1 MRIYLDNKE
10 WENKIK
16 DTFPGIELSNNPIDA
31 DVLLISND
39 NKIDVLKD
47 DKEYLRNG
55 IIGAYDIEEVIEYL
69 KTIAPEYLQEF
80 IDEECDMCRL

>member
-1 MRIYLDNKE
+1 MRIYLNNKE

-16 DTFPGIELSNNPIDA
+16 DTFPGIELSSNPIDA
-31 DVLLISND
+31 DVLIISHD
-39 NKIDVLKD
+39 DKIDVLKD

-80 IDEECDMCRL
+80 VDEECDMCRL